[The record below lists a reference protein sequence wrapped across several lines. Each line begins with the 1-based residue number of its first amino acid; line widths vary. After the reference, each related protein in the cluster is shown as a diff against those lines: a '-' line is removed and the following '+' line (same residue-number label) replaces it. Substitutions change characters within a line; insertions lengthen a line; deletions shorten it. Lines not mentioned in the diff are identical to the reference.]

1 MLDIPFFLLYNSVV
15 NLNKDNDGNEKRVWA
30 NEYVC

>member
-1 MLDIPFFLLYNSVV
+1 MLDIPFFFLYNVVV
-15 NLNKDNDGNEKRVWA
+15 NLNKDNDGYEKRVRA